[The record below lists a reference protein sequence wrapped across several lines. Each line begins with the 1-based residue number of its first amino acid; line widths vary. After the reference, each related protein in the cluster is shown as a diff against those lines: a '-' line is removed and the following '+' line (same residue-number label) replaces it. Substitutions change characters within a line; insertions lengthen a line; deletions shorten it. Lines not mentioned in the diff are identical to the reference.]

1 MKQVELYLLETGKN
15 EKFLNRQVMCNCSV
29 PDKPGILEGR
39 VREKKET
46 ILQKPRVFASLA
58 NESLKAF
65 VSDLPFKNVCSKQS
79 KERWFLHLQQRAG
92 RPISSVTIWAPYA
105 QDSFPVTQP
114 TAGAAVNCPLHIVL

>member
-29 PDKPGILEGR
+29 PDKSGILEGR

-46 ILQKPRVFASLA
+46 ILQKPPVFASLA

-65 VSDLPFKNVCSKQS
+65 VSGLPFKNVCSKQS

-92 RPISSVTIWAPYA
+92 RPISSVTIWAP
-105 QDSFPVTQP
+105 
-114 TAGAAVNCPLHIVL
+114 